1 MKLEEAENDLHT
13 LRAKNIFL
21 EEKFRLLE
29 DANQFMEMK
38 LVEFQQNNTEV
49 MEENIIIKKQIVE
62 FSLAM
67 EELQRDL
74 EILKEEVELKSQA
87 QETRLSKIDGF
98 VDEKSVLAQENYR
111 LIENLGILKK
121 KMNTI
126 LLDNRSLR
134 EHVNA
139 YA

>member
-1 MKLEEAENDLHT
+1 
-13 LRAKNIFL
+13 
-21 EEKFRLLE
+21 
-29 DANQFMEMK
+29 MEVK
-38 LVEFQQNNTEV
+38 IVEFQQSNTEI
-49 MEENIIIKKQIVE
+49 MEENILIKKQIVE

-98 VDEKSVLAQENYR
+98 VDEKQLLTQEN
-111 LIENLGILKK
+111 LQLVENLGILKK

-139 YA
+139 YT